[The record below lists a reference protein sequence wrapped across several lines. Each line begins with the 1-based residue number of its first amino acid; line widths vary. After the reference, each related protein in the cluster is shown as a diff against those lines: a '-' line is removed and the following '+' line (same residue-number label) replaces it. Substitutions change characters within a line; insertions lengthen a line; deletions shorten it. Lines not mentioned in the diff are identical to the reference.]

1 MAMDGN
7 NPYELSVNED
17 DAQIVKLH
25 FEEKGYRGL
34 DKALMKRRDQWVD
47 VPIHVAIFG
56 SSGAGKSSFIN
67 VIRGLK
73 ESDKNG
79 AELNV
84 GQTTIEPIPY
94 SHPNKHYLKF
104 WDLPQLG
111 SRAFSK
117 DLYLKNANINKYDYF
132 LIFTKSTYSEDD
144 FWFAHQL
151 QALNKKCYFVCTHM
165 DIVVD
170 SALKEDLNA
179 DQREVKI
186 RVLTA
191 IRDRLHKTIK
201 DQKLKVDYVYLI
213 TTADVR
219 KYDFP
224 KLALRLI
231 VDLTGRKWEAMALT
245 LKVFA
250 EDVIK
255 QKRRALQK
263 RVWIIA
269 LMSGLEH
276 ASHYYGLQFD
286 VDIEPVLEEAQE
298 YRRQFCLDEAS
309 IYRLARSIDTSV
321 ESIKKAS
328 SFKTNYAQLE
338 DRGLVQQYKTLSV
351 YDVSDGITKSFSPI
365 LGNLVSGSSPFGAT
379 YFVLNRLL
387 DTMETDALRMI
398 EYVKYRGAE
407 L

>member
-1 MAMDGN
+1 MAVSADL
-7 NPYELSVNED
+7 YELSVNED
-17 DAQIVKLH
+17 DAQCVKDH
-25 FEEKGYRGL
+25 FEARGYTGL
-34 DKALMKRRDQWVD
+34 EEVLRRRRDQWVD
-47 VPIHVAIFG
+47 VPIHVAVFG

-73 ESDKNG
+73 ETDKNG
-79 AELNV
+79 AELNI

-117 DLYLKNANINKYDYF
+117 DIYLKNANIDKYDYF
-132 LIFTKSTYSEDD
+132 LIFTKSKFTADD
-144 FWFAHQL
+144 FWFANQL
-151 QALNKKCYFVCTHM
+151 QTMNKKFYFVCTHM
-165 DIVVD
+165 DLVID
-170 SALKEDLNA
+170 KALKEHLNE

-191 IRDRLHKTIK
+191 IRDRLLKSVKEEKIK
-201 DQKLKVDYVYLI
+201 ADYIYLI
-213 TTADVR
+213 TTSDVR

-224 KLALRLI
+224 RLAHRLVI
-231 VDLTGRKWEAMALT
+231 DLQDRKWEAMALT

-269 LMSGLEH
+269 LLSGLEN
-276 ASHYYGLQFD
+276 ACHYYGLQHD

-309 IYRLARSIDTSV
+309 IYRLARSIDTTV
-321 ESIKKAS
+321 ENLKKAS
-328 SFKTNYAQLE
+328 SFKTNYSQLE
-338 DRGLVQQYKTLSV
+338 DRGLIQQYKTLSV
-351 YDVSDGITKSFSPI
+351 YNDVSDGITKSFAPI
-365 LGNLVSGSSPFGAT
+365 LGNLVGGNSSFGAT